1 MAVSTLPPN
10 LVGPLLQS
18 HLVQQQVSRVRDNE
32 RAQELS
38 ARRKQSS
45 AIDQQ
50 ESTVETTDNDTQVH
64 AEAEGTGSQGRP
76 FSSPEEQQPPPE
88 NKPTGDEIEGRLLD
102 LEA

>member
-18 HLVQQQVSRVRDNE
+18 HLVQQQVSRIRDNE

-38 ARRKQSS
+38 ARRKQNNT
-45 AIDQQ
+45 IDQQ
-50 ESTVETTDNDTQVH
+50 ESTVETTDNDTRVH
-64 AEAEGTGSQGRP
+64 AEAEGTGSEGRP
-76 FSSPEEQQPPPE
+76 FSSPEEQQLPPQDQPVE
-88 NKPTGDEIEGRLLD
+88 EEPEGRLLD

>member
-1 MAVSTLPPN
+1 VSTLPPN

-18 HLVQQQVSRVRDNE
+18 HLAQQQVSRVRDTE
-32 RAQELS
+32 RTQES
-38 ARRKQSS
+38 AARRKQSN

-50 ESTVETTDNDTQVH
+50 ESTVETTDNDTQVY

-76 FSSPEEQQPPPE
+76 FSTPQEQQPPPQD
-88 NKPTGDEIEGRLLD
+88 KPTGDEIEGRLLD